1 MSSASTWLPVAA
13 VLGAAVLLIRET
25 RDIIPSVLD
34 PVAASGAAA
43 GQTKVGQAVLDAIT
57 KIKVGIDQAGRTVTA
72 IQIEQGR
79 TGATN
84 FGTVGGS
91 IGEFSGLWSQTP
103 AQALAGRC
111 QVIDSNRY
119 ASNATRYFTGGYCRR
134 AGELGLL

>member
-43 GQTKVGQAVLDAIT
+43 GQSRPGQAVLDIMRRVNVAADQLGR
-57 KIKVGIDQAGRTVTA
+57 VGTA
-72 IQIEQGR
+72 VAIEQTR
-79 TGATN
+79 EGASN

-111 QVIDSNRY
+111 QVLDANRF

-134 AGELGLL
+134 AGEMGLI